1 MTDRGVVQSR
11 SDWVGSSYLLVWG
24 LPKILLAVGFFL
36 PDPWRIPI
44 CAGALAWMGIAC
56 LANARR
62 CGRTHCLFMG
72 PFYLLM
78 GAAVPIHGFRLV
90 SFGDNG
96 WLLIGASTAVGVA
109 LLWIVPERLFGAYIR
124 RRAVADG

>member
-1 MTDRGVVQSR
+1 MNDRPGVVQSR
-11 SDWVGSSYLLVWG
+11 SDWVASSYVLVWG

-36 PDPWRIPI
+36 PDPWRLPI

-62 CGRTHCLFMG
+62 CGRTHCLFTG

-78 GAAVPIHGFRLV
+78 GAAVPTHGFGLV
-90 SFGDNG
+90 SFGDIMG
-96 WLLIGASTAVGVA
+96 GC
-109 LLWIVPERLFGAYIR
+109 
-124 RRAVADG
+124 